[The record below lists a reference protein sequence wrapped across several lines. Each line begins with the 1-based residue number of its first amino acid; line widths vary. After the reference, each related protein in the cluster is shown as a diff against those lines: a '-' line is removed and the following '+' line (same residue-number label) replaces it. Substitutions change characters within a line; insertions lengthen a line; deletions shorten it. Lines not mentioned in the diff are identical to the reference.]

1 MRLIDADELKKK
13 VYMEEDPYGY
23 TKMVVLET
31 DVDEAP
37 TIDAVI
43 VIRCKDCA
51 LWNDTDSEHLIGY
64 CTEGDGEK
72 ITFRNEWCCWAERRD
87 ENADDSD

>member
-13 VYMEEDPYGY
+13 VYMEEDPYGE

-37 TIDAVI
+37 TIDAVP
-43 VIRCKDCA
+43 VVRCKDCK
-51 LWNDTDSEHLIGY
+51 WWKTNFCNNFDVFGF
-64 CTEGDGEK
+64 EGDDYCSLG
-72 ITFRNEWCCWAERRD
+72 ERRKD
-87 ENADDSD
+87 ETN

>member
-13 VYMEEDPYGY
+13 VYMEEDPYGE

-37 TIDAVI
+37 TIDALHV
-43 VIRCKDCA
+43 VRCKDCKWWKTIHIRHNVECKVCVKEA
-51 LWNDTDSEHLIGY
+51 YEPIRYEDDY
-64 CTEGDGEK
+64 CSRG
-72 ITFRNEWCCWAERRD
+72 ERRD
-87 ENADDSD
+87 EGETH